1 MKSGV
6 TTILDSGKLKF
17 FLGEVSRNFTRNA
30 AMQMTAVGT
39 VAITIVLLGL
49 FLFARAALAAV
60 GAQLLDQIEV
70 SAYLRP
76 DATPAQVT
84 AIAHYLALDSRIASV
99 QYVPKK
105 QGLAELRTRTEGTI
119 DTALLT
125 ENPLPDKFRIK
136 TRQPDEVPAVAASV
150 RRLSG
155 VDNVVY
161 GQKTVQRLLQLG
173 AVLRRIGIGV
183 IAIFFAVAGII
194 ISNTIRLTVYA
205 RRREISIMQLVGAT
219 NTYIRL
225 PFICEGLL
233 DGVIGALIAVALL
246 AVARSTLWPRLLE
259 ALPWAQLAASPV
271 DSRILGAELLLVGAA
286 IGVVASWISVGRH
299 LRT

>member
-1 MKSGV
+1 
-6 TTILDSGKLKF
+6 LDWGKLKF
-17 FLGEVSRNFTRNA
+17 FLGEVLRNFSRNTG
-30 AMQMTAVGT
+30 MQLTAIGT

-49 FLFARAALAAV
+49 FVFVRAALADL
-60 GAQLLDQIEV
+60 GTRLLDQIEV
-70 SAYLRP
+70 SAYLRT
-76 DATPAQVT
+76 DVT
-84 AIAHYLALDSRIASV
+84 AQQVAAIDHYLARDPLVASAQFV
-99 QYVPKK
+99 SKK
-105 QGLAELRTRTEGTI
+105 QALAELRERTKGTI

-136 TRQPDEVPAVAASV
+136 TRLPDDVPAVAASV

-183 IAIFFAVAGII
+183 IAAFFVVAGII
-194 ISNTIRLTVYA
+194 ISNTIRLTVFA
-205 RRREISIMQLVGAT
+205 RRREIAIMQLVGAT

-233 DGVIGALIAVALL
+233 AGVLGALL
-246 AVARSTLWPRLLE
+246 AVGLLAGARAALWPRLLE
-259 ALPWAQLAASPV
+259 ALPWAQITLMPV
-271 DSRILGAELLLVGAA
+271 DGRVLAGDLVAVGAA
-286 IGVVASWISVGRH
+286 IGIVASWISVGRH